1 LKGKQPRI
9 YLSLITPIVSNNN
22 NWCYE
27 YYHQRSQEI
36 PVPDNTQATFS
47 FGKNWETF
55 VETHFTSERIDISKK
70 YILDFLGLDDL
81 AGRYFL
87 DVGCGS
93 GLSSLAALRA
103 GAARIVS
110 FDVDADSV
118 KTTARLREMQGNP
131 EHWTVLQGSVLDK
144 SFLATIEPADVL
156 YSWGVLHHTGA
167 MWEAIENT
175 MALMKP
181 DGVFYIALYTTT
193 PKTSF
198 WVQVKKKYNQALP
211 FKKRCME
218 IWYVLRFILAHWRRW
233 QNPFSRIFNYKRS
246 RGMDFMTD
254 VRDWLGGWPY
264 EDATP
269 NEVQSFFEKRGFRQ
283 LNVKT
288 GEANTEYLFA
298 KA

>member
-1 LKGKQPRI
+1 MVD
-9 YLSLITPIVSNNN
+9 S
-22 NWCYE
+22 
-27 YYHQRSQEI
+27 
-36 PVPDNTQATFS
+36 TQATFS

-55 VETHFTSERIDISKK
+55 VEAHFTPERADISQKH
-70 YILDFLGLDDL
+70 ILDFLGLEDL
-81 AGRYFL
+81 DGKYFL

-93 GLSSLAALRA
+93 GLSSLAAFRA
-103 GAARIVS
+103 SAARIVS

-118 KTTARLREMQGNP
+118 KTTARLCEMQGNP
-131 EHWTVLQGSVLDK
+131 AYWEVLQGSALDK
-144 SFLATIEPADVL
+144 SFLSTLEPADVL

-175 MALMKP
+175 MMLMKS

-193 PKTSF
+193 PKSDF
-198 WVQVKKKYNQALP
+198 WIRVKKEYNQTST
-211 FKKRCME
+211 FKKRYME
-218 IWYVLRFILAHWRRW
+218 LWYVLRFILGCFRRG
-233 QNPFSRIFNYKRS
+233 QNPFSLIRNYRNS

-264 EDATP
+264 EDATAE
-269 NEVQSFFEKRGFRQ
+269 EVRSFFEKREFKQVRI
-283 LNVKT
+283 KT